1 MDIKLL
7 PPAPATEIPPCP
19 GSERIVAI
27 GEEARQILQEAGIPC
42 LIGGGIALWAY
53 GRRRCTKDM
62 DLFLPWQY
70 PEEAMN
76 VLARH
81 GFHTRDTD
89 AGWLYKAMKQD
100 VLIDL
105 IVYTT
110 GNIRL
115 DEETFRRSRTFSL
128 DHYLLP
134 VLGPEDLL
142 FRKILSFREDTP
154 KDWFDAL
161 SIVCPTLVAFDWD
174 YFLERVGDR
183 YAGRALSFLIFA
195 QSECGKACAPGKA
208 MEALFERWRQMPGA
222 DHDCHPGPVTFS
234 HTELPPSE

>member
-1 MDIKLL
+1 MERKLL
-7 PPAPATEIPPCP
+7 PPAPTTEIPPCP
-19 GSERIVAI
+19 GSERILAI
-27 GEEARQILQEAGIPC
+27 GDEARKLLEAAGIPC
-42 LIGGGIALWAY
+42 LVGGGIALWAY

-62 DLFLPWQY
+62 DLFLPSQL
-70 PEEAMN
+70 PEQAMN

-89 AGWLYKAMKQD
+89 AGWLYKALKQD

-115 DEETFRRSRTFSL
+115 DAETFRRSRTFCL
-128 DHYLLP
+128 DHYVIP

-161 SIVCPTLVAFDWD
+161 SIVCPTRVAFDWD
-174 YFLERVGDR
+174 YFLERTGDR
-183 YAGRALSFLIFA
+183 YAGRALSFLVFA
-195 QSECGKACAPGKA
+195 QSECGKACAPA
-208 MEALFERWRQMPGA
+208 HAIEALLELWRRQPMSDEG
-222 DHDCHPGPVTFS
+222 CHPGPVTFS
-234 HTELPPSE
+234 PEAENAP

>member
-1 MDIKLL
+1 MDVKFL

-19 GSERIVAI
+19 GSERILAI
-27 GEEARQILQEAGIPC
+27 GEEARLILQEAGIPA
-42 LIGGGIALWAY
+42 LVGGGIALWAY

-62 DLFLPWQY
+62 DLFIPWQC
-70 PEEAMN
+70 PEDALN

-89 AGWLYKAMKQD
+89 ARWLYKAIKQD

-128 DHYLLP
+128 DQYLLP

-161 SIVCPTLVAFDWD
+161 SIVCPTLVEFDWD
-174 YFLERVGDR
+174 YFLDRVGDR
-183 YAGRALSFLIFA
+183 HAGRALSFLIFA
-195 QSECGKACAPGKA
+195 QSECGKACAPSQA
-208 MEALFERWRQMPGA
+208 LEALLERWRQLPGQQE
-222 DHDCHPGPVTFS
+222 DCRPGPVTFAPADV
-234 HTELPPSE
+234 EV

>member
-1 MDIKLL
+1 MERKLL
-7 PPAPATEIPPCP
+7 PPGPVTELPACKGTEQILAV
-19 GSERIVAI
+19 GD
-27 GEEARQILQEAGIPC
+27 EARRLLQEAGIPC
-42 LIGGGIALWAY
+42 LVGGGIALWAY

-62 DLFLPWQY
+62 DLFLPSQL
-70 PEEAMN
+70 PEKAMN

-89 AGWLYKAMKQD
+89 ASWLYKAIKRD

-115 DEETFRRSRTFSL
+115 DEETFRRARSFTI
-128 DHYLLP
+128 DPYVLP

-142 FRKILSFREDTP
+142 FRKILSFREETP

-161 SIVCPTLVAFDWD
+161 SIVCPTLVEFDWG
-174 YFLERVGDR
+174 YFLERVGELH
-183 YAGRALSFLIFA
+183 AGRALSFLVFA
-195 QSECGKACAPGKA
+195 QSECGKACAPSHA
-208 MEALFERWRQMPGA
+208 MEVLLERWRRMPTGEPT
-222 DHDCHPGPVTFS
+222 CHPGPVTF
-234 HTELPPSE
+234 LPPDADPA

>member
-1 MDIKLL
+1 MDVKLL

-19 GSERIVAI
+19 GSERILQI
-27 GEEARQILQEAGIPC
+27 GDEARRILEAAGIPA
-42 LIGGGIALWAY
+42 LVGGGIALWAY

-62 DLFLPWQY
+62 DLFIPWSS
-70 PEEAMN
+70 PEDALN

-89 AGWLYKAMKQD
+89 AGWLYKATKQD

-115 DEETFRRSRTFSL
+115 DEATFQHSRTFVL
-128 DHYLLP
+128 DHFVLP

-161 SIVCPTLVAFDWD
+161 SIVCPTLVEFDWE
-174 YFLERVGDR
+174 YFLERVGSAH
-183 YAGRALSFLIFA
+183 AGRALSFLIFA
-195 QSECGKACAPGKA
+195 QSECGKACAPSQA
-208 MEALFERWRQMPGA
+208 FETLLERWRQPPRSQDA
-222 DHDCHPGPVTFS
+222 CRPGPILFS
-234 HTELPPSE
+234 RPEPEG